1 MYTTIETERGD
12 EYTEKEAEK
21 ERGDEIKSLGRT
33 VNREGME
40 WGVGREKICHHH
52 PFFFALPLSN
62 TQTQIMR

>member
-33 VNREGME
+33 VKGTE
-40 WGVGREKICHHH
+40 WGLGRE
-52 PFFFALPLSN
+52 
-62 TQTQIMR
+62 